1 VDVTIKGDLDLP
13 IIDANLSVA
22 SGTNLT
28 FVVPESQLD
37 VIERD
42 GIVTFVNRKDP
53 EDILTKRLD
62 ETSNSGYTGYKV
74 SMLLNVSPEAVFNLV
89 IDEQSGDNLLIE
101 GAADLRLNMDP
112 NGRITLTGIY
122 ELSRG
127 HYELSLYNLVS
138 RRFEIEKGSTI
149 TWAGNP
155 MDANMDITAIYRI
168 KTSAADLMVAAAAG
182 GTRETMAKYRQ
193 QLPFIVFLNI
203 NGDLLRPDIS
213 FRMDMPED
221 QRGALGGN
229 VYSQVQQLNNQEG
242 ELNRQVFSLL
252 VLNRFFPSGESS
264 GGGGTTAMARSSVSQ
279 LLSGQLNTF
288 TNSIVGD
295 SGLELDVGLDS
306 FQDYQGTSPQAR
318 TQLNVN
324 ASKRFLDDRLIVQ
337 VGSQIDIEGG
347 SSTAGANNSLLG
359 NVSVEY
365 LLSENGRYRI
375 RGFRKNQFESFID
388 GQLVVT
394 GLSVIFNREFNKF
407 EDLWKGIEAKRKEG
421 AVEIN
426 SEKEENEK

>member
-1 VDVTIKGDLDLP
+1 
-13 IIDANLSVA
+13 
-22 SGTNLT
+22 
-28 FVVPESQLD
+28 
-37 VIERD
+37 
-42 GIVTFVNRKDP
+42 
-53 EDILTKRLD
+53 
-62 ETSNSGYTGYKV
+62 
-74 SMLLNVSPEAVFNLV
+74 
-89 IDEQSGDNLLIE
+89 
-101 GAADLRLNMDP
+101 
-112 NGRITLTGIY
+112 
-122 ELSRG
+122 
-127 HYELSLYNLVS
+127 
-138 RRFEIEKGSTI
+138 
-149 TWAGNP
+149 

-193 QLPFIVFLNI
+193 QLPFIGFLNI
-203 NGDLLRPDIS
+203 NGDLLRPDIY

-306 FQDYQGTSPQAR
+306 FQDYQGNSPQAR

>member
-1 VDVTIKGDLDLP
+1 M
-13 IIDANLSVA
+13 
-22 SGTNLT
+22 
-28 FVVPESQLD
+28 E
-37 VIERD
+37 
-42 GIVTFVNRKDP
+42 
-53 EDILTKRLD
+53 
-62 ETSNSGYTGYKV
+62 
-74 SMLLNVSPEAVFNLV
+74 
-89 IDEQSGDNLLIE
+89 
-101 GAADLRLNMDP
+101 
-112 NGRITLTGIY
+112 
-122 ELSRG
+122 
-127 HYELSLYNLVS
+127 
-138 RRFEIEKGSTI
+138 
-149 TWAGNP
+149 
-155 MDANMDITAIYRI
+155 ANMDITAVYRI
-168 KTSAADLMVAAAAG
+168 KTSASDLMSAAAAG

-193 QLPFIVFLNI
+193 ELPFIVYLNI
-203 NGDLLRPDIS
+203 DGALLKPMIS

-221 QRGALGGN
+221 QRGALGGS

-288 TNSIVGD
+288 TNSLIGD

-306 FQDYQGTSPQAR
+306 FEDYQGASPQSR

-324 ASKRFLDDRLIVQ
+324 ASKRFLDERLVVQ

-347 SSTAGANNSLLG
+347 PSSSGAGSSLFG

-388 GQLVVT
+388 GQLIVT

-407 EDLWKGIEAKRKEG
+407 DELWQGITSQRKGRTT
-421 AVEIN
+421 EIN
-426 SEKEENEK
+426 TEEERNDK